1 MEQKN
6 KIATDL
12 LIKSTD
18 YGGYVRSEVY
28 MDIDGKGRIFE
39 FANACD
45 ATVFFKG
52 LLKCKSVKCASISH
66 YHGFGKLEY
75 TTYLF

>member
-1 MEQKN
+1 MVEKN

-18 YGGYVRSEVY
+18 CGDYVRSEVY
-28 MDIDGKGRIFE
+28 MAIDGKGQIVE
-39 FANACD
+39 FDNACD
-45 ATVFFKG
+45 ATVLFKG

-75 TTYLF
+75 TTHPF